1 MKGARLDPHEACLL
15 KAGSQRGL
23 ITAAQA
29 IAAGL
34 TRRAIQW
41 RLDSKRW
48 QAALPGV
55 YVITEARDP
64 WLQELEAMRL
74 WTGDAVITGRSS
86 GALWSFAGLPRG
98 VLEIATSSRK
108 RHPRVIVHHR
118 MSYASEDLVRHR
130 GLLVT
135 TPTRT
140 LIDLGGILDEEVLA
154 GAFDSALREGLTFI
168 PLMRKRLE
176 EIDTRGRRG
185 VARIRKL
192 LHEREVAA
200 GLTESP
206 LEVRVERALRR
217 HGLEPPQR
225 QYCITCPDGTRFRID
240 FAWPEQKVGI
250 EADGFRWHSDFNQWQ
265 RDARRHNLLQEMGWR
280 IVRATDR
287 SLRQDPDA
295 LPRQVAGLLGHVRL
309 PLEA

>member
-1 MKGARLDPHEACLL
+1 MKGTQSELDNACLL
-15 KAGSQRGL
+15 TAGSQQGL

-29 IAAGL
+29 VAAGL

-48 QAALPGV
+48 RAVLPGV
-55 YVITEARDP
+55 YVTTEALDP
-64 WLQELEAMRL
+64 WLQELEATRL
-74 WTGDAVITGRSS
+74 WTGDAVITGRAS
-86 GALWSFAGLPRG
+86 GALWGFAGLPRG
-98 VLEIATSSRK
+98 ALEIATASRK
-108 RHPRVIVHHR
+108 RHPRVIVHHGV
-118 MSYASEDLVRHR
+118 SYAFEDLVRHR

-140 LIDLGGILDEEVLA
+140 LIDLGGILEDEVLA
-154 GAFDSALREGLTFI
+154 GAFDSALRQGLTFI

-176 EIDTRGRRG
+176 AIDTRGRRG
-185 VARIRKL
+185 VAMIRKL
-192 LHEREVAA
+192 LHEREIAA

-206 LEVRVERALRR
+206 LEVKVERSLRR

-225 QYCITCPDGTRFRID
+225 QYSVTCSDGSRFRID

-250 EADGFRWHSDFNQWQ
+250 EADGFRWHSDFEQWQ
-265 RDARRHNLLQEMGWR
+265 RDARKHNLLQEMGWR
-280 IVRATDR
+280 VVRATDR

-295 LPRQVAGLLGHVRL
+295 LPRQVASLLGHVRL